1 MSKGGSTGRG
11 LETGTTTTSVQAP
24 AFVQDQMQRTFA
36 MADSY
41 RPQVYGGERVAPLN
55 ADQLAAFDMMRNY
68 AQQPFAMPTIDT
80 SQLQGMMGQA
90 TDMSGLQGAAYR
102 TANTS
107 GLSNLSGQRADT
119 AALQQAQQAS
129 TDRSGL
135 ASLMGQ
141 QNQAAGLLEGMTQ
154 REVTPYLD
162 TAVNAASDNALQGV
176 MARYAASGRLGSQ
189 AFADSAAQGVTNA
202 AAPILQQAAQAD
214 AARQQQAAGMLA
226 NIYGQDMA
234 RDVGLAQSQVN
245 AEMAD
250 LGRQGQLAGLLAQIS
265 DRGLNRDAQIQN
277 QLLGFENMAIDRQTA
292 AERAMMAAQQSDL
305 ARNTGIAGQLAGFS
319 AEQARMAPMVEQINL
334 NRMGLL
340 GSIGDAQQQ
349 YNQAQLM
356 GQQQYVNEMNQARQ
370 QQIQNMLAAQGL
382 GGNYLGQSRTTYDP
396 NLRFNQALGGI
407 TAAAGLADAFIPG

>member
-1 MSKGGSTGRG
+1 MSKGGNTSTQ
-11 LETGTTTTSVQAP
+11 TTTVQAP
-24 AFVQDQMQRTFA
+24 QFVQDQMQRTFA

-41 RPQVYGGERVAPLN
+41 RPQVYGGERVAPMN
-55 ADQLAAFDMMRNY
+55 ADQLAAFDMMRDY

-80 SQLQGMMGQA
+80 ADLRGMMGQT
-90 TDMSGLQGAAYR
+90 TDLRPLRDVAFRTADTGGLQD
-102 TANTS
+102 
-107 GLSNLSGQRADT
+107 LSGQRADT
-119 AALQQAQQAS
+119 AALQQAQQAAA
-129 TDRSGL
+129 DRSGL
-135 ASLMGQ
+135 ANLMGQ
-141 QNQAAGLLEGMTQ
+141 QNQAAGLLGSMTE

-162 TAVNAASDNALQGV
+162 TAVNAASDRALQGV

-245 AEMAD
+245 AELAD

-265 DRGLNRDAQIQN
+265 DRGLSRDAQIQN

-292 AERAMMAAQQSDL
+292 AERAMMAAQQADL
-305 ARNTGIAGQLAGFS
+305 ARNTGIAGQLAGLS
-319 AEQARMAPMVEQINL
+319 AQQARMAPMVEQINL

-340 GSIGDAQQQ
+340 GAIGDAQQQ
-349 YNQAQLM
+349 FNQAQLM
-356 GQQQYVNEMNQARQ
+356 AEQQRAADYNASRQ

-382 GGNYLGQSRTTYDP
+382 GSNYLGSETAYYDP
-396 NLRFNQALGGI
+396 YAGIKALTGGI
-407 TAAAGLADAFIPG
+407 TAAAGMVDAVKPGGFF

>member
-1 MSKGGSTGRG
+1 MSKGGNTSTQ
-11 LETGTTTTSVQAP
+11 TTTVQAP
-24 AFVQDQMQRTFA
+24 QFVQDQMQRTFA

-41 RPQVYGGERVAPLN
+41 RPQVYGGERVAPMN
-55 ADQLAAFDMMRNY
+55 ADQLAFFDRARAY
-68 AQQPFAMPTIDT
+68 SDQPFEMPTID
-80 SQLQGMMGQA
+80 SSALQGMLGQ
-90 TDMSGLQGAAYR
+90 TIDTTGLQGTAYR
-102 TANTS
+102 TANT
-107 GLSNLSGQRADT
+107 GALQDLAGQRADT

-129 TDRSGL
+129 ADRSGL
-135 ASLMGQ
+135 ADLMGQ
-141 QNQAAGLLEGMTQ
+141 QNQAAGLLESMTQ

-162 TAVNAASDNALQGV
+162 TAVNAASDQALQGV

-234 RDVGLAQSQVN
+234 RDVGLAQNQVN
-245 AEMAD
+245 AELAD

-277 QLLGFENMAIDRQTA
+277 QILGFENMAIDRQAA
-292 AERAMMAAQQSDL
+292 AERAMMAAQQADL
-305 ARNTGIAGQLAGFS
+305 ARNTGIAGQLAGLS
-319 AEQARMAPMVEQINL
+319 AEQARLAPMVEQINL

-356 GQQQYVNEMNQARQ
+356 AQQQRVADYNASRQ

-382 GGNYLGQSRTTYDP
+382 GSNYLGSETAYYDP
-396 NLRFNQALGGI
+396 YAGIKAVTGGI

>member
-1 MSKGGSTGRG
+1 MSKGGETGQG
-11 LETGTTTTSVQAP
+11 LQTGTTATNVQAP

-36 MADSY
+36 AADNF
-41 RPQVYGGERVAPLN
+41 RPDVYGGDRVAPMN
-55 ADQLAAFDMMRNY
+55 ADQMAFFDRARNY
-68 AQQPFAMPTIDT
+68 SQQPFAAPTIDT
-80 SQLQGMMGQA
+80 SQLQGMMGQTIDTSGLQGTA
-90 TDMSGLQGAAYR
+90 YRTADMSGLQGLA
-102 TANTS
+102 
-107 GLSNLSGQRADT
+107 GQRADT

-129 TDRSGL
+129 ADRSGL
-135 ASLMGQ
+135 AGLMGQ
-141 QNQAAGLLEGMTQ
+141 QNQAAGIIEGMTN

-226 NIYGQDMA
+226 NIYGQDMS

-245 AEMAD
+245 AELAD
-250 LGRQGQLAGLLAQIS
+250 LGRQGQLSGLMAQLS
-265 DRGLNRDAQIQN
+265 DRGLSRDAQIQN
-277 QLLGFENMAIDRQTA
+277 QIAGFDNQNINRQVA
-292 AERAMMAAQQSDL
+292 AEQAMMAAQQADY
-305 ARNTGIAGQLAGFS
+305 ARNAGIAGQLAGLS

-356 GQQQYVNEMNQARQ
+356 GQQQQVAEYNQARQ

-382 GGNYLGQSRTTYDP
+382 GGNYLGESTTTYDP
-396 NLRFNQALGGI
+396 DKRFKQALGVGSVV
-407 TAAAGLADAFIPG
+407 AGFIPGGGS